1 MIYLQLFWSFL
12 QVGLFS
18 IGGGYAAMPLIESQV
33 VQGHGWLTMNEFTDL
48 ITIAEM
54 TPGPI
59 AVNSATFVGIRI
71 AGIGGALVAT
81 LGCITPS
88 LIIVSVLAK
97 IYYKYKGAK
106 ALDSVAD
113 KIIAANNSGD
123 IVCQLPDGTEL
134 ARWTADNIN
143 RLSRQEGKCV
153 IKGVS

>member
-1 MIYLQLFWSFL
+1 MVYGDTLAV
-12 QVGLFS
+12 VGDNV
-18 IGGGYAAMPLIESQV
+18 GAASNPEVVAPLDELSK
-33 VQGHGWLTMNEFTDL
+33 
-48 ITIAEM
+48 
-54 TPGPI
+54 
-59 AVNSATFVGIRI
+59 
-71 AGIGGALVAT
+71 
-81 LGCITPS
+81 
-88 LIIVSVLAK
+88 II
-97 IYYKYKGAK
+97 AK